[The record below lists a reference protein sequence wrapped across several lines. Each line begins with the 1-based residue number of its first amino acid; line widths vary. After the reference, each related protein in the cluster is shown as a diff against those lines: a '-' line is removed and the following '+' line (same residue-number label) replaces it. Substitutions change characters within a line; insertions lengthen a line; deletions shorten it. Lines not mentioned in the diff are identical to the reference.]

1 MIKIQKTY
9 HLALTEDQAKEL
21 YDFLKT
27 GKNAGW
33 ITPDKELVLVYH
45 QLQKLFDS
53 GIR

>member
-1 MIKIQKTY
+1 MIEVQKNY
-9 HLALTEDQAKEL
+9 KLILTEEQAKEL
-21 YDFLKT
+21 YEFLKT

-45 QLQKLFDS
+45 ELKKLFDS